1 MATETGYTRTETL
14 PTNMLGQ
21 FYAGVPGQNVPG
33 IMPLLNQ
40 DLVNKIMGFGV
51 EGANPYTYTGERI
64 AGFTPAQEEAF
75 RLTAQGVGGYQP
87 YLQGAEDMIR
97 GGVGTARDA
106 FGTSAGLI
114 GEAIGVGERS
124 TAEGAGLLRKAP
136 KVAGAATGMG
146 IGQLLGAGRNIQ
158 GARELAEG
166 AGLDLSP
173 AQNIVGGSLGNIQS
187 ATELAEGAGL
197 DLSPAQNIVGGSLG
211 SIADSA
217 LTGYGSTRMFD
228 PRSTQS
234 FYNPYEEDVVQQ
246 TLKDVREGLAQ
257 GDIARRASA
266 IGSGAFGGSRSRLLG
281 EEMTEA
287 AARGAAEQVG
297 AIRSAGFGDAARRA
311 QSAFETQQARQA
323 GQANLLGQLAG
334 QQAGIGSQLGQLGL
348 AGQRGQ
354 LSQVGALGQLA
365 GQQAGIGSQLGQLGL
380 AGQSGQLSQAGALG
394 QLAGQQA
401 GIGTSV
407 AGLGTNLGNL
417 LGRTA
422 GGLGALGGNLANV
435 YGQGAR
441 DIYSGGAGLG
451 QLGLG
456 AGSQLAGLGSLGSNL
471 MGTDISRLAGMGG
484 MQQGLDQRGL
494 DLAYGNFVGQYNLP
508 MQTIGSAAG
517 LASGLAPSMGGTTV
531 QQTSAG
537 NTTNPLMQTL
547 GTAATLYGATK

>member
-1 MATETGYTRTETL
+1 MAESTNYQRTETL

-40 DLVNKIMGFGV
+40 DLVNKLMGFGV
-51 EGANPYTYTGERI
+51 EGANPYTYTGNRI
-64 AGFTPAQEEAF
+64 ADFTPAQQEAF
-75 RLTAQGVGGYQP
+75 RLTAEGVGGYQP
-87 YLQGAEDMIR
+87 YLQGAENMIR
-97 GGVGTARDA
+97 SGVGTAQNA
-106 FGTSAGLI
+106 FGTSKGLI
-114 GEAIGVGERS
+114 GDAIGAGERS
-124 TAEGAGLLRKAP
+124 TAEGTGLLRQAP

-146 IGQLLGAGRNIQ
+146 VNQLLEAGR
-158 GARELAEG
+158 
-166 AGLDLSP
+166 GLGT
-173 AQNIVGGSLGNIQS
+173 A
-187 ATELAEGAGL
+187 
-197 DLSPAQNIVGGSLG
+197 
-211 SIADSA
+211 ADV
-217 LTGYGSTRMFD
+217 GYGSTGMFD
-228 PRSTQS
+228 PSGVER

-323 GQANLLGQLAG
+323 GQANLLGNLSG
-334 QQAGIGSQLGQLGL
+334 QQAGIGS
-348 AGQRGQ
+348 A
-354 LSQVGALGQLA
+354 
-365 GQQAGIGSQLGQLGL
+365 I
-380 AGQSGQLSQAGALG
+380 
-394 QLAGQQA
+394 
-401 GIGTSV
+401 

-422 GGLGALGGNLANV
+422 GGIGALGGNLANV

-441 DIYSGGAGLG
+441 DIYSGGAGVG

-484 MQQGLDQRGL
+484 MQQGLDQRNL
-494 DLAYGNFVGQYNLP
+494 DLNYGNFVGQYNLP

-517 LASGLAPSMGGTTV
+517 LASGLAPTMGGTTL
-531 QQTSAG
+531 QSGMTG
-537 NTTNPLMQTL
+537 NDTNPLMQTL
-547 GTAATLYGATK
+547 GTALTAYGAFK

>member
-1 MATETGYTRTETL
+1 MAESTNYQRTETL

-40 DLVNKIMGFGV
+40 DLVNKLMGFGV
-51 EGANPYTYTGERI
+51 EGANPYTYTGNRI
-64 AGFTPAQEEAF
+64 ADFTPAQQEAF
-75 RLTAQGVGGYQP
+75 RLTAEGVGGYQP
-87 YLQGAEDMIR
+87 YLQGAENMIR
-97 GGVGTARDA
+97 SGVGTAQNA
-106 FGTSAGLI
+106 FGTSKGLI
-114 GEAIGVGERS
+114 GDAIGAGERS
-124 TAEGAGLLRKAP
+124 TAEGTGLLRQAP

-146 IGQLLGAGRNIQ
+146 VNQLLEAGR
-158 GARELAEG
+158 
-166 AGLDLSP
+166 GLGT
-173 AQNIVGGSLGNIQS
+173 A
-187 ATELAEGAGL
+187 
-197 DLSPAQNIVGGSLG
+197 
-211 SIADSA
+211 ADV
-217 LTGYGSTRMFD
+217 GYGSTGMFD
-228 PRSTQS
+228 PSGVER

-323 GQANLLGQLAG
+323 GQANLLGNLSG
-334 QQAGIGSQLGQLGL
+334 QQAGIGS
-348 AGQRGQ
+348 A
-354 LSQVGALGQLA
+354 
-365 GQQAGIGSQLGQLGL
+365 I
-380 AGQSGQLSQAGALG
+380 
-394 QLAGQQA
+394 
-401 GIGTSV
+401 

-422 GGLGALGGNLANV
+422 GGIGALGGNLANV

-484 MQQGLDQRGL
+484 MQQGLDQRNL
-494 DLAYGNFVGQYNLP
+494 DLNYGNFVGQYNLP

-517 LASGLAPSMGGTTV
+517 LASGLAPTMGGTTL
-531 QQTSAG
+531 QSGMTG
-537 NTTNPLMQTL
+537 NDTNPLMQTL
-547 GTAATLYGATK
+547 GTALTAYGAFK

>member
-1 MATETGYTRTETL
+1 MATESSYTRTETL
-14 PTNMLGQ
+14 PANMLAQ

-75 RLTAQGVGGYQP
+75 RLTAQGMGSYMP
-87 YLQGAEDMIR
+87 FIQGAEDMIR
-97 GGVGTARDA
+97 GGVGTAQDA

-114 GEAIGVGERS
+114 GEAIGAGERGVR
-124 TAEGAGLLRKAP
+124 EGSRLLRQAP
-136 KVAGAATGMG
+136 RVAGRATGMG
-146 IGQLLGAGRNIQ
+146 IGQLLSAGRNIQ

-166 AGLDLSP
+166 AGLDLTP
-173 AQNIVGGSLGNIQS
+173 AQNIIGGSLGN
-187 ATELAEGAGL
+187 
-197 DLSPAQNIVGGSLG
+197 
-211 SIADSA
+211 IADSA

-228 PRSTQS
+228 PSSVES
-234 FYNPYEEDVVQQ
+234 FYNPFEEQVVQQ

-257 GDIARRASA
+257 GDIARRAKA
-266 IGSGAFGGSRSRLLG
+266 IGSGAFGGARSRLLG
-281 EEMTEA
+281 EELAES
-287 AARGAAEQVG
+287 AARGAAERVG

-323 GQANLLGQLAG
+323 GQANLLGRLAG

-354 LSQVGALGQLA
+354 LSQAGALGQLA
-365 GQQAGIGSQLGQLGL
+365 GQQAGIGS
-380 AGQSGQLSQAGALG
+380 S
-394 QLAGQQA
+394 
-401 GIGTSV
+401 I
-407 AGLGTNLGNL
+407 AGLGTNFGNL

-422 GGLGALGGNLANV
+422 GGLGALSGNLANI

-456 AGSQLAGLGSLGSNL
+456 AGSQLAGLGSLGSSL
-471 MGTDISRLAGMGG
+471 MGTDINRLLGMGG

-508 MQTIGSAAG
+508 MQTIGAAAG
-517 LASGLAPSMGGTTV
+517 LASGLAPSMGGTTL
-531 QQTSAG
+531 QSGQAG

-547 GTAATLYGATK
+547 GTALTAYGAFK

>member
-1 MATETGYTRTETL
+1 MAESTSYQRTETL

-40 DLVNKIMGFGV
+40 DLVNKLMGFGV
-51 EGANPYTYTGERI
+51 EGANPYTYTGNRI
-64 AGFTPAQEEAF
+64 ADFTPAQQEAF
-75 RLTAQGVGGYQP
+75 RLTAEGVGGYQP
-87 YLQGAEDMIR
+87 YLQGAENMIR
-97 GGVGTARDA
+97 SGVGTAQNA
-106 FGTSAGLI
+106 FGTSKGLI
-114 GEAIGVGERS
+114 GDAIGAGERS
-124 TAEGAGLLRKAP
+124 TAEGTGLLRQAP

-146 IGQLLGAGRNIQ
+146 VNQLLEAGR
-158 GARELAEG
+158 
-166 AGLDLSP
+166 GLGT
-173 AQNIVGGSLGNIQS
+173 A
-187 ATELAEGAGL
+187 
-197 DLSPAQNIVGGSLG
+197 
-211 SIADSA
+211 ADV
-217 LTGYGSTRMFD
+217 GYGSTGMFD
-228 PRSTQS
+228 PSGVER

-323 GQANLLGQLAG
+323 GQANLLGNLSG
-334 QQAGIGSQLGQLGL
+334 QQAGIGS
-348 AGQRGQ
+348 A
-354 LSQVGALGQLA
+354 
-365 GQQAGIGSQLGQLGL
+365 I
-380 AGQSGQLSQAGALG
+380 
-394 QLAGQQA
+394 
-401 GIGTSV
+401 

-422 GGLGALGGNLANV
+422 GGIGALGGNLANV

-441 DIYSGGAGLG
+441 DIYSGGAGVG

-484 MQQGLDQRGL
+484 MQQGLDQRNL
-494 DLAYGNFVGQYNLP
+494 DLNYGNFVGQYNLP

-517 LASGLAPSMGGTTV
+517 LASGLAPTMGGTTL
-531 QQTSAG
+531 QSGITG
-537 NTTNPLMQTL
+537 NDTNPLMQTL
-547 GTAATLYGATK
+547 GTALTAYGAFK

>member
-114 GEAIGVGERS
+114 GEAIGAGERS
-124 TAEGAGLLRKAP
+124 TAEGTGLLRKAP

-173 AQNIVGGSLGNIQS
+173 AQNIVGGSLGNI
-187 ATELAEGAGL
+187 
-197 DLSPAQNIVGGSLG
+197 
-211 SIADSA
+211 ADSA

-228 PRSTQS
+228 PSSTQS

-334 QQAGIGSQLGQLGL
+334 QQAGIG
-348 AGQRGQ
+348 
-354 LSQVGALGQLA
+354 
-365 GQQAGIGSQLGQLGL
+365 
-380 AGQSGQLSQAGALG
+380 
-394 QLAGQQA
+394 
-401 GIGTSV
+401 TSV

-422 GGLGALGGNLANV
+422 GGIGALGGNLANV

-537 NTTNPLMQTL
+537 NDSNPLMQAL

>member
-1 MATETGYTRTETL
+1 MATESSYTRTETL
-14 PTNMLGQ
+14 PANMLAQ

-51 EGANPYTYTGERI
+51 EGANPYTYTGQRI

-75 RLTAQGVGGYQP
+75 RLTAQGMGSYMP
-87 YLQGAEDMIR
+87 FIQGAEDMIR
-97 GGVGTARDA
+97 GGVGTAQDA

-114 GEAIGVGERS
+114 GEAIGAGERGVQ
-124 TAEGAGLLRKAP
+124 EGSRLLRQAP
-136 KVAGAATGMG
+136 RVAGRATGMG
-146 IGQLLGAGRNIQ
+146 IGQLLGAGR
-158 GARELAEG
+158 
-166 AGLDLSP
+166 GLGT
-173 AQNIVGGSLGNIQS
+173 A
-187 ATELAEGAGL
+187 
-197 DLSPAQNIVGGSLG
+197 
-211 SIADSA
+211 ADV
-217 LTGYGSTRMFD
+217 GYGSTRMFD
-228 PRSTQS
+228 PSSVES
-234 FYNPYEEDVVQQ
+234 FYNPFEDQVVQQ

-281 EEMTEA
+281 EELAES
-287 AARGAAEQVG
+287 AARGAAERVG

-323 GQANLLGQLAG
+323 GQANLLGRLAG
-334 QQAGIGSQLGQLGL
+334 QQAGIGS
-348 AGQRGQ
+348 A
-354 LSQVGALGQLA
+354 
-365 GQQAGIGSQLGQLGL
+365 I
-380 AGQSGQLSQAGALG
+380 
-394 QLAGQQA
+394 
-401 GIGTSV
+401 
-407 AGLGTNLGNL
+407 AGLGTNFGNL

-422 GGLGALGGNLANV
+422 GGLGALSGNLANI

-456 AGSQLAGLGSLGSNL
+456 AGSQIAGLGSLGSSL
-471 MGTDISRLAGMGG
+471 MGTDINRLLGMGG

-508 MQTIGSAAG
+508 MQTIGAAAG
-517 LASGLAPSMGGTTV
+517 LASGLAPSMGGTTL
-531 QQTSAG
+531 QSGQAG

-547 GTAATLYGATK
+547 GTALTAYGAFK

>member
-124 TAEGAGLLRKAP
+124 TAEGTGLLRKAP

-158 GARELAEG
+158 GAR
-166 AGLDLSP
+166 
-173 AQNIVGGSLGNIQS
+173 
-187 ATELAEGAGL
+187 ELAEGAGL

>member
-334 QQAGIGSQLGQLGL
+334 QQAGIG
-348 AGQRGQ
+348 
-354 LSQVGALGQLA
+354 
-365 GQQAGIGSQLGQLGL
+365 
-380 AGQSGQLSQAGALG
+380 
-394 QLAGQQA
+394 
-401 GIGTSV
+401 TSV

>member
-1 MATETGYTRTETL
+1 MAESTSYQRTETL

-40 DLVNKIMGFGV
+40 DLVNKLMGFGV
-51 EGANPYTYTGERI
+51 EGANPYTYTGNRI
-64 AGFTPAQEEAF
+64 ADFTPAQQEAF
-75 RLTAQGVGGYQP
+75 RLTAEGVGGYQP
-87 YLQGAEDMIR
+87 YLQGAENMIR
-97 GGVGTARDA
+97 SGVGTAQNA
-106 FGTSAGLI
+106 FGTSKGLI
-114 GEAIGVGERS
+114 GDAIGAGERS
-124 TAEGAGLLRKAP
+124 TAEGTGLLRQAP

-146 IGQLLGAGRNIQ
+146 VNQLLEAGR
-158 GARELAEG
+158 
-166 AGLDLSP
+166 GLGT
-173 AQNIVGGSLGNIQS
+173 A
-187 ATELAEGAGL
+187 
-197 DLSPAQNIVGGSLG
+197 
-211 SIADSA
+211 ADV
-217 LTGYGSTRMFD
+217 GYGSTGMFD
-228 PRSTQS
+228 PSGVER

-323 GQANLLGQLAG
+323 GQANLLGNLSG
-334 QQAGIGSQLGQLGL
+334 QQAGIGS
-348 AGQRGQ
+348 A
-354 LSQVGALGQLA
+354 
-365 GQQAGIGSQLGQLGL
+365 I
-380 AGQSGQLSQAGALG
+380 
-394 QLAGQQA
+394 
-401 GIGTSV
+401 

-422 GGLGALGGNLANV
+422 GGIGALGGNLANV

-441 DIYSGGAGLG
+441 DIYSGGAGVG

-456 AGSQLAGLGSLGSNL
+456 AGAQLAGLGSLGSSL
-471 MGTDISRLAGMGG
+471 MGTDINRLAGMGG
-484 MQQGLDQRGL
+484 MQQGLDQRNL
-494 DLAYGNFVGQYNLP
+494 DLNYGNFVGQYNLP

-517 LASGLAPSMGGTTV
+517 LAGGLAPTMGGTTL
-531 QQTSAG
+531 QSGMTG
-537 NTTNPLMQTL
+537 NDTNPLMQTL
-547 GTAATLYGATK
+547 GTALTAYGAFK

>member
-1 MATETGYTRTETL
+1 MATESSYTRTETL
-14 PTNMLGQ
+14 PANMLAQ

-75 RLTAQGVGGYQP
+75 RLTAQGMGSYMP
-87 YLQGAEDMIR
+87 FIQGAEDMIR
-97 GGVGTARDA
+97 GGVGTAQDA

-114 GEAIGVGERS
+114 GEAIGAGERGVR
-124 TAEGAGLLRKAP
+124 EGSRLLRQAP
-136 KVAGAATGMG
+136 RVAGRATGMG

-166 AGLDLSP
+166 AGLDLTP
-173 AQNIVGGSLGNIQS
+173 AQNIIGGSLGN
-187 ATELAEGAGL
+187 
-197 DLSPAQNIVGGSLG
+197 
-211 SIADSA
+211 IADSA

-228 PRSTQS
+228 PSSVES
-234 FYNPYEEDVVQQ
+234 FYNPFEDQVVQQ

-257 GDIARRASA
+257 GDIARRARA
-266 IGSGAFGGSRSRLLG
+266 IGSGAFGGARSRLLG
-281 EEMTEA
+281 EELAES
-287 AARGAAEQVG
+287 AARGAAEKVG

-323 GQANLLGQLAG
+323 GQANLLGRLAG
-334 QQAGIGSQLGQLGL
+334 QQAGIGS
-348 AGQRGQ
+348 A
-354 LSQVGALGQLA
+354 
-365 GQQAGIGSQLGQLGL
+365 I
-380 AGQSGQLSQAGALG
+380 
-394 QLAGQQA
+394 
-401 GIGTSV
+401 
-407 AGLGTNLGNL
+407 AGLGTNFGNL

-422 GGLGALGGNLANV
+422 GGLGALSGNLANI

-456 AGSQLAGLGSLGSNL
+456 AGSQLAGLGSLGSSL
-471 MGTDISRLAGMGG
+471 MGTDINRLLGMGG

-508 MQTIGSAAG
+508 MQTIGAAAG
-517 LASGLAPSMGGTTV
+517 LASGLAPSMGGTTL
-531 QQTSAG
+531 QSGQAG

-547 GTAATLYGATK
+547 GTALTAYGAFK

>member
-1 MATETGYTRTETL
+1 MATETGYSRTETI

-51 EGANPYTYTGERI
+51 AGANPYTYTGQRI

-97 GGVGTARDA
+97 GGVGTAQDA
-106 FGTSAGLI
+106 FGTSTGLI
-114 GEAIGVGERS
+114 GEAIGAGERS
-124 TAEGAGLLRKAP
+124 TAEGSRLLRQAP

-146 IGQLLGAGRNIQ
+146 IGQLLGAGR
-158 GARELAEG
+158 
-166 AGLDLSP
+166 GLGT
-173 AQNIVGGSLGNIQS
+173 A
-187 ATELAEGAGL
+187 
-197 DLSPAQNIVGGSLG
+197 
-211 SIADSA
+211 ADV
-217 LTGYGSTRMFD
+217 GYGSTGMFD
-228 PRSTQS
+228 PSS
-234 FYNPYEEDVVQQ
+234 VEGFYNPFEDQVVQQ

-257 GDIARRASA
+257 GDISRRARA

-287 AARGAAEQVG
+287 AARGAAERVG

-323 GQANLLGQLAG
+323 GQANLLGRLAG
-334 QQAGIGSQLGQLGL
+334 QQAGIGS
-348 AGQRGQ
+348 A
-354 LSQVGALGQLA
+354 
-365 GQQAGIGSQLGQLGL
+365 I
-380 AGQSGQLSQAGALG
+380 
-394 QLAGQQA
+394 
-401 GIGTSV
+401 
-407 AGLGTNLGNL
+407 AGLGTNFGNL

-422 GGLGALGGNLANV
+422 GGLGALGGNLANI

-471 MGTDISRLAGMGG
+471 LGTDIGRLASMGG

-537 NTTNPLMQTL
+537 NDTNPLMQTL
-547 GTAATLYGATK
+547 GTALTAYGAFK

>member
-114 GEAIGVGERS
+114 GEAIGAGERS
-124 TAEGAGLLRKAP
+124 TAEGTGLLRKAP

-173 AQNIVGGSLGNIQS
+173 AQNIVGGSLGNI
-187 ATELAEGAGL
+187 
-197 DLSPAQNIVGGSLG
+197 
-211 SIADSA
+211 ADSA

-228 PRSTQS
+228 PSSTQS

-266 IGSGAFGGSRSRLLG
+266 IDSGAFGGSRSRLLG

-334 QQAGIGSQLGQLGL
+334 QQAGIGTQLGQLGL
-348 AGQRGQ
+348 AGQR
-354 LSQVGALGQLA
+354 
-365 GQQAGIGSQLGQLGL
+365 
-380 AGQSGQLSQAGALG
+380 GQLSQAGALG

-422 GGLGALGGNLANV
+422 GGIGALGGNLANV

-508 MQTIGSAAG
+508 MQTIGSAAN

-537 NTTNPLMQTL
+537 NDSNPLMQAL

>member
-1 MATETGYTRTETL
+1 MATETGYSRTETI

-51 EGANPYTYTGERI
+51 AGANPYTYTGQRI

-97 GGVGTARDA
+97 GGVGTAQDA
-106 FGTSAGLI
+106 FGTSTGLI
-114 GEAIGVGERS
+114 GEAIGAGERS
-124 TAEGAGLLRKAP
+124 TAEGSRLLRQAP

-146 IGQLLGAGRNIQ
+146 IGQLLGAGR
-158 GARELAEG
+158 
-166 AGLDLSP
+166 GLGT
-173 AQNIVGGSLGNIQS
+173 A
-187 ATELAEGAGL
+187 
-197 DLSPAQNIVGGSLG
+197 
-211 SIADSA
+211 ADV
-217 LTGYGSTRMFD
+217 GYGSTGMFD
-228 PRSTQS
+228 PSSVES
-234 FYNPYEEDVVQQ
+234 FYNPFEDQVVQQ

-257 GDIARRASA
+257 GDISRRARA

-287 AARGAAEQVG
+287 AARGAAERVG

-323 GQANLLGQLAG
+323 GQANLLGRLAG
-334 QQAGIGSQLGQLGL
+334 QQAGIGS
-348 AGQRGQ
+348 A
-354 LSQVGALGQLA
+354 
-365 GQQAGIGSQLGQLGL
+365 I
-380 AGQSGQLSQAGALG
+380 
-394 QLAGQQA
+394 
-401 GIGTSV
+401 
-407 AGLGTNLGNL
+407 AGLGTNFGNL

-422 GGLGALGGNLANV
+422 GGLGALGGNLANI

-471 MGTDISRLAGMGG
+471 LGTDIGRLASMGG

-537 NTTNPLMQTL
+537 NDTNPLMQTL
-547 GTAATLYGATK
+547 GTALTAYGAFK

>member
-114 GEAIGVGERS
+114 GEAIGAGERS
-124 TAEGAGLLRKAP
+124 TAEGTGLLRKAP

-173 AQNIVGGSLGNIQS
+173 AQNIVGGSLGN
-187 ATELAEGAGL
+187 
-197 DLSPAQNIVGGSLG
+197 
-211 SIADSA
+211 IADSA

-334 QQAGIGSQLGQLGL
+334 QQAGIG
-348 AGQRGQ
+348 
-354 LSQVGALGQLA
+354 
-365 GQQAGIGSQLGQLGL
+365 
-380 AGQSGQLSQAGALG
+380 
-394 QLAGQQA
+394 
-401 GIGTSV
+401 TSV

-422 GGLGALGGNLANV
+422 GGIGALGGNLANV

-537 NTTNPLMQTL
+537 NSTNPLMQML